1 MALGPSILLF
11 STPLDDAG
19 SVGVFFELRPVGL
32 RWKANQHVALQLD
45 PLSFAVVGPVLDG
58 IPLIQLEY
66 RTSFTTEVI
75 P

>member
-1 MALGPSILLF
+1 MTPKISIRNLSF
-11 STPLDDAG
+11 RYND
-19 SVGVFFELRPVGL
+19 
-32 RWKANQHVALQLD
+32 HVALQLD
-45 PLSFAVVGPVLDG
+45 PLSFAMVAPVLGG